1 MKKYIILFFCLAAA
15 ALLFSNLN
23 GQSLGERIKR
33 SACQKVCERNY
44 NNCMEADKEANKGKE
59 DGYASDVKDAA
70 KEESCALAK
79 EKCMEKCDN
88 M

>member
-1 MKKYIILFFCLAAA
+1 MKKLIIVLVCMTAAA
-15 ALLFSNLN
+15 ALLSGVW

-33 SACQKVCERNY
+33 SACQKVCERSY
-44 NNCMEADKEANKGKE
+44 NDCMKDSGKTE

-70 KEESCALAK
+70 KEESCADAK
-79 EKCMEKCDN
+79 EKCIEKCDN